1 MKTASAGLDTHIG
14 LNCSTLATCWKI
26 TATDATVRGFTN
38 HTQDLTF
45 NSQLYRSTNGFT
57 PTSVSSSAGFPVD
70 NLDVQAALILG
81 IIDEDDFLSGKWD
94 FADIEIFLVNYKD
107 LTMDEL
113 KIRKGTLGELTVHR
127 NHYVAEVRG
136 LGQRLTKHLLNVY
149 QPSCRADLG
158 DSLCG
163 VTIASF
169 TVTGTVASVSSNRI
183 FADTSRSEADDWFN
197 FGKLTWTSGA
207 NNGREMEVKDFV
219 NATGQIELW
228 APMFSDV
235 EVGDTYSMFAGCD
248 KDKATCKTKFSNIVN
263 FRGEPF
269 VPQRQALSAI
279 ST

>member
-1 MKTASAGLDTHIG
+1 
-14 LNCSTLATCWKI
+14 
-26 TATDATVRGFTN
+26 
-38 HTQDLTF
+38 
-45 NSQLYRSTNGFT
+45 
-57 PTSVSSSAGFPVD
+57 
-70 NLDVQAALILG
+70 
-81 IIDEDDFLSGKWD
+81 
-94 FADIEIFLVNYKD
+94 
-107 LTMDEL
+107 
-113 KIRKGTLGELTVHR
+113 
-127 NHYVAEVRG
+127 
-136 LGQRLTKHLLNVY
+136 
-149 QPSCRADLG
+149 
-158 DSLCG
+158 
-163 VTIASF
+163 VT
-169 TVTGTVASVSSNRI
+169 SVSSNRI

-235 EVGDTYSMFAGCD
+235 EVGDGYSMFAGCD